1 MARAII
7 WFWLG
12 ALGAFYAVGIVRA
25 LRSLLIVIL
34 VSLFLSFAMEP
45 AVNRLHSRGL
55 RRGYGTGI
63 VFAVVIV
70 ALTAM
75 IAAVGSVLAT
85 ESRALIDKAPG
96 YIDDFERWANSTFN
110 VELEFNTLRDEF
122 VQGGGVQNLVG
133 NFADDVVNIG
143 ATVVQLL
150 FHVFTV
156 ALFTFYLVAEGP
168 RFRRFVLSFLG
179 DRRRAAALQIWDL
192 AIEKTGGYIYSRTV
206 LAFISA
212 AFHWV
217 CFGLLGVPSPLP
229 LALWVGVVS
238 QFIPAAGT
246 YLAGALP
253 LVIAVLHE
261 PRTGLWTLIVVIVY
275 QQLENYVL
283 APRVTSHTMDI
294 HVAVAFG
301 SVLAGIALLGAV
313 GALLALPLAATI
325 QAFVSS
331 WRARLV
337 GAEAVEPR
345 GLSNPADSP

>member
-1 MARAII
+1 M
-7 WFWLG
+7 
-12 ALGAFYAVGIVRA
+12 
-25 LRSLLIVIL
+25 
-34 VSLFLSFAMEP
+34 
-45 AVNRLHSRGL
+45 
-55 RRGYGTGI
+55 
-63 VFAVVIV
+63 
-70 ALTAM
+70 
-75 IAAVGSVLAT
+75 
-85 ESRALIDKAPG
+85 
-96 YIDDFERWANSTFN
+96 
-110 VELEFNTLRDEF
+110 
-122 VQGGGVQNLVG
+122 QNLVG

-150 FHVFTV
+150 FHMFTV

-179 DRRRAAALQIWDL
+179 ERRRAAALQIWDL
-192 AIEKTGGYIYSRTV
+192 AIDKTGGYIYSRTV

-217 CFGLLGVPSPLP
+217 CFVLLGVPSPLP

-261 PRTGLWTLIVVIVY
+261 PRTGLWTLIVVIIY
-275 QQLENYVL
+275 QQLENYLL
-283 APRVTSHTMDI
+283 APKVTAHTMDI

-313 GALLALPLAATI
+313 GALLALPLAATV

-331 WRARLV
+331 WRTRLA
-337 GAEAVEPR
+337 GSDAVEPR
-345 GLSNPADSP
+345 G